1 MYELTLDIRRL
12 EEGPYL
18 GTSPDLP
25 GLLVQAATPEE
36 VIDLAPDVARALI
49 AVMLETGQML
59 PAGRRRLDVPTRV
72 PIVVLA

>member
-59 PAGRRRLDVPTRV
+59 PAGLRRLDVPTRV